1 MPLRILKRIL
11 SSDWLPE
18 RIKWVHHARLGLH
31 GLSLRKKEI
40 VRSELT
46 EEFVSYGQCQ
56 RRSRKKAVE
65 DGQNKEKSWVY
76 WASKTVGSLS
86 HLLK

>member
-18 RIKWVHHARLGLH
+18 RVKWVHHARLGLH
-31 GLSLRKKEI
+31 GLSLRKKENCSERTYRG
-40 VRSELT
+40 VRKLWTVSAT
-46 EEFVSYGQCQ
+46 ESQ
-56 RRSRKKAVE
+56 KAVE
-65 DGQNKEKSWVY
+65 NGQNKENSWVY